1 MSVDV
6 STWNTMLLIIRFS
19 ASSTGLVDI
28 LSNLL
33 CIRAMAPMKS
43 MKAAAKKS
51 AAKPAA
57 KKAAAKATVQQA
69 AQKRMKA
76 QVKRDK
82 EKAQRPNASKSDMEK
97 AAAAEEVEQ
106 KYKSLKSGEKA
117 RFALSLQEHGIV
129 PGKLQWMSTY
139 GKDEASGNRNNK
151 SIDKG
156 MMTRYLH

>member
-51 AAKPAA
+51 AAKPP
-57 KKAAAKATVQQA
+57 KKAAAKATAQQA
-69 AQKRMKA
+69 AQKRMNA

-82 EKAQRPNASKSDMEK
+82 EKAKRPNASKADMEQ

-151 SIDKG
+151 SVDKG

>member
-51 AAKPAA
+51 AAKPP
-57 KKAAAKATVQQA
+57 KKAAAKATAQQA
-69 AQKRMKA
+69 AQKRMNA

-82 EKAQRPNASKSDMEK
+82 EKAKRPNASKADMER

-151 SIDKG
+151 SVDKG

>member
-1 MSVDV
+1 
-6 STWNTMLLIIRFS
+6 MLLIIRFS

-51 AAKPAA
+51 AAKPP

-69 AQKRMKA
+69 SQKRMKA
-76 QVKRDK
+76 QINRDK
-82 EKAQRPNASKSDMEK
+82 EKAKRPNASKADMEQ

-151 SIDKG
+151 STDKG